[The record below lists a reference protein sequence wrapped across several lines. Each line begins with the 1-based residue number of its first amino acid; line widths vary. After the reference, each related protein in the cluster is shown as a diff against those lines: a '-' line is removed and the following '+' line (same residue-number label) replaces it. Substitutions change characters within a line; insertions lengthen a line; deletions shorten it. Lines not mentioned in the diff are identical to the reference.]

1 MCMFACVRLK
11 TLPKPAC
18 TCAFV
23 CIKRSYKQNIPLQ
36 VAGTKPPAST
46 MAKGKPP
53 DPEDPY

>member
-1 MCMFACVRLK
+1 MYVCVACVRLK
-11 TLPKPAC
+11 TLPRPAC
-18 TCAFV
+18 VYV
-23 CIKRSYKQNIPLQ
+23 CIKRPYKQNIPLQ